1 MTLYRKQRNSQVRI
15 VGITGSKPV
24 KRILTDLG
32 INVGDLVRIKR
43 NAPFGGPVL
52 IERNSVEVALG
63 RDIAECILVEEA
75 S

>member
-15 VGITGSKPV
+15 VGISGSKPV
-24 KRILTDLG
+24 RRILSDLG
-32 INVGDLVRIKR
+32 ISIGDLVRIKR